1 MSNANKLDLLLSPE
15 NRFVYDNKRKM
26 IHDRDCALIKEIRN
40 NQLDV
45 FRELNPLFVQKKLL
59 CPICKRKLAVRYG
72 MKDDARKN
80 SRHFD
85 FFLEFFNKTGASNDD
100 LEWLFLRE
108 GASVEYVSR
117 SCVQIHVREDTWRV
131 YCTGSELKLLHNNY
145 AVNEEGERSF
155 TEGFHLQD
163 THGKNTFH
171 YYVYLH
177 QKVPKILELFRVKK
191 YSRAIFSTTRK

>member
-1 MSNANKLDLLLSPE
+1 MLSLPFMYAPPPRRAESDSMNIQLSTIPLSPSHMME
-15 NRFVYDNKRKM
+15 P
-26 IHDRDCALIKEIRN
+26 
-40 NQLDV
+40 
-45 FRELNPLFVQKKLL
+45 PLPPKYSSVAQS
-59 CPICKRKLAVRYG
+59 VG
-72 MKDDARKN
+72 
-80 SRHFD
+80 
-85 FFLEFFNKTGASNDD
+85 
-100 LEWLFLRE
+100 E
-108 GASVEYVSR
+108 GSVEYVSR

-191 YSRAIFSTTRK
+191 YSHAIFSTTRK